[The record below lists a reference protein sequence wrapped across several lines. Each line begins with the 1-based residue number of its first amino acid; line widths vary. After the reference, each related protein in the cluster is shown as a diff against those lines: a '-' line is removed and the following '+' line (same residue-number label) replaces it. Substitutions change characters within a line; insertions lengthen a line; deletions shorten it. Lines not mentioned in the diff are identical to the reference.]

1 MTSSR
6 DCLLACWQI
15 ALCGQQRG
23 QVARVSFG
31 EAHWTAGGWSTGCGG
46 DWECFSRGAT
56 WSQPFPGVGAER
68 HLYKYHL
75 FQVFISVLLPHYLYF
90 DVCKS
95 DETPPP
101 ERLRPRFFV
110 DIFFASSL
118 AKVSENPRAESWHTD
133 DSYQCVHKRVKCFK
147 FAAEQPPRLV
157 PQAHMTA
164 LSSSWYVPD
173 KYKTKMVRN
182 PIRKMK
188 TIWTD
193 KLEVANWQTG
203 GGAKSGPALTWI
215 DLRKLCQGKCLRWH
229 PAEFKK
235 VCKYGATMHIEG
247 SRSLWRK
254 IIRSGGLRSPN
265 PLRSMGWGTWLP
277 LTRLSKNREVTCYY
291 AVRCVRCR
299 CKGNHLL
306 NLLNFTV
313 NLKVT
318 GDL

>member
-1 MTSSR
+1 M
-6 DCLLACWQI
+6 L
-15 ALCGQQRG
+15 
-23 QVARVSFG
+23 
-31 EAHWTAGGWSTGCGG
+31 STP
-46 DWECFSRGAT
+46 A
-56 WSQPFPGVGAER
+56 
-68 HLYKYHL
+68 
-75 FQVFISVLLPHYLYF
+75 VLLPTDLQRNTLKLHTYIVQIAWAVPWKISNPF
-90 DVCKS
+90 
-95 DETPPP
+95 
-101 ERLRPRFFV
+101 
-110 DIFFASSL
+110 SSQIQVWFQH
-118 AKVSENPRAESWHTD
+118 KYSSEWVLSANWQHWA
-133 DSYQCVHKRVKCFK
+133 
-147 FAAEQPPRLV
+147 V
-157 PQAHMTA
+157 PDMWA
-164 LSSSWYVPD
+164 D

-229 PAEFKK
+229 PAKFKK
-235 VCKYGATMHIEG
+235 VCKYGATMHIGG

>member
-1 MTSSR
+1 MDSLPASSITVLQSLLDLKVAEIITEPTPWLCHCVLMKGEMTSAR
-6 DCLLACWQI
+6 DCLLVFWQI

-101 ERLRPRFFV
+101 ERLRPRFCV

-147 FAAEQPPRLV
+147 FAA
-157 PQAHMTA
+157 
-164 LSSSWYVPD
+164 
-173 KYKTKMVRN
+173 
-182 PIRKMK
+182 
-188 TIWTD
+188 
-193 KLEVANWQTG
+193 
-203 GGAKSGPALTWI
+203 
-215 DLRKLCQGKCLRWH
+215 
-229 PAEFKK
+229 
-235 VCKYGATMHIEG
+235 
-247 SRSLWRK
+247 
-254 IIRSGGLRSPN
+254 
-265 PLRSMGWGTWLP
+265 
-277 LTRLSKNREVTCYY
+277 
-291 AVRCVRCR
+291 
-299 CKGNHLL
+299 
-306 NLLNFTV
+306 
-313 NLKVT
+313 
-318 GDL
+318 